1 MCELAFHPRLRQS
14 LRVHHVVCVALFVLM
29 HFCFA
34 KHKALVVLQ
43 MGVFNVMNALTEQTV
58 FVFMLL
64 HRVCPPVLRR
74 WPVLGFVL
82 TMCYAGTRVL
92 FGSLALRAWY
102 GFATDAAL
110 RSARTELYGSIV
122 LVTYPLLTLIQ
133 MATQWECFRVQLG
146 LARRYANGDVE
157 TDSECES
164 HYRSRFLRSDSE
176 FEYKEHKRF
185 MRSDSSSSS
194 TSTCSSTSI
203 SSCEDEF
210 LPGYL
215 IHQLHRRRSSV

>member
-1 MCELAFHPRLRQS
+1 MYLCELAFHPRLRQS

-64 HRVCPPVLRR
+64 HRVWPQVLRR
-74 WPVLGFVL
+74 CPWLGFVL
-82 TMCYAGTRVL
+82 TVCYAGTRVV

-110 RSARTELYGSIV
+110 QSARTELYGSIV
-122 LVTYPLLTLIQ
+122 LMTYPLLTLIQ
-133 MATQWECFRVQLG
+133 MATQWECFMVQRG
-146 LARRYANGDVE
+146 LAKRYANGDIE
-157 TDSECES
+157 TDSETES
-164 HYRSRFLRSDSE
+164 SMRFRYMRSDSE
-176 FEYKEHKRF
+176 FEYTGRKRF
-185 MRSDSSSSS
+185 MRSDSASSS
-194 TSTCSSTSI
+194 TSTAST

-215 IHQLHRRRSSV
+215 MHQLHRRRSSV

>member
-1 MCELAFHPRLRQS
+1 
-14 LRVHHVVCVALFVLM
+14 M

-64 HRVCPPVLRR
+64 HRVWPQVLRR
-74 WPVLGFVL
+74 CPWLGFVL
-82 TMCYAGTRVL
+82 TVCYAGTRVV

-110 RSARTELYGSIV
+110 QSARTELYGSIV

-133 MATQWECFRVQLG
+133 MATQWECFMVQLG
-146 LARRYANGDVE
+146 LSARYWSSN
-157 TDSECES
+157 DSCTNEEA
-164 HYRSRFLRSDSE
+164 RVVKKISRCD
-176 FEYKEHKRF
+176 
-185 MRSDSSSSS
+185 SSSS
-194 TSTCSSTSI
+194 TSSSDDELMPALLFPHPAI
-203 SSCEDEF
+203 S
-210 LPGYL
+210 
-215 IHQLHRRRSSV
+215 RRTRNRCFSA